1 MDGLNLKCEQLK
13 QMIVNCI
20 NTSGVPISSAY
31 YIMQLLTSDLE
42 KTYYNQLKV
51 EQEEQQKSEQEQ
63 SEEAET
69 E

>member
-1 MDGLNLKCEQLK
+1 
-13 QMIVNCI
+13 MIVNCI

-63 SEEAET
+63 NKEAET